1 MRHKKIGYSI
11 IIILFLTSLI
21 LAGIIFHNENQT
33 LEIVFL
39 DVGQGDAILIQ
50 RGSNQILIDG
60 GANEQKELAALG
72 KYIPFWDR
80 TIEVMIATHPDQD
93 HIGGLLGVMKNYE
106 VCEVINN
113 SAHSDSLVYASY
125 LKMIED
131 KKIERLR
138 GSEGM
143 NIKLGDM
150 LLAILYP
157 GENLTDNPKDTN
169 ADSLVA
175 KLTYRDNSFIFTG
188 DFPTEEDAKIFS
200 LGEDLSAKVL
210 KVAHHGSKYA
220 TSEEFLDKVKPREAV
235 ISVGK
240 NNRYGH
246 PAPEVIEKLKARG
259 ILVKRTDEIGDII
272 YEL

>member
-1 MRHKKIGYSI
+1 MAKRKPIYFLIFILSI
-11 IIILFLTSLI
+11 ISLI
-21 LAGIIFHNENQT
+21 LAGIILYEKSQK
-33 LEIVFL
+33 LKIVFL
-39 DVGQGDAILIQ
+39 DVGQGDAILIEK
-50 RGSNQILIDG
+50 GSNQILIDG
-60 GANEQKELAALG
+60 GATEQRELAELG

-80 TIEVMIATHPDQD
+80 NIEIVMATHPDQD
-93 HIGGLLGVMKNYE
+93 HIGGLLGVLKNYT
-106 VCEVINN
+106 VSEVIDN

-125 LKMIED
+125 QKIIEE

-143 NIKLGDM
+143 NIKLDDM

-157 GENLTDNPKDTN
+157 GPDLVDNPKDTN

-175 KLTYRDNSFIFTG
+175 KLTYHKNSFLFTG
-188 DFPTEEDAKIFS
+188 DFPTEEDAKIFAS
-200 LGEDLSAKVL
+200 GEDLSATVL

-246 PAPEVIEKLKARG
+246 PAQEAIDRLKARG
-259 ILVKRTDEIGDII
+259 IIIKRTDELGDIA
-272 YEL
+272 YNF